1 MKLYNNIQY
10 NAAVKYL
17 ERNTLKIKMDTSKA
31 LFVAVIASIAG
42 LILTIVS
49 IYTSR

>member
-1 MKLYNNIQY
+1 MKLYNNTQY

-17 ERNTLKIKMDTSKA
+17 ERNALRIKMDTSRA
-31 LFVAVIASIAG
+31 LFVAVVASIAG